1 MNFTTIKE
9 MIYVIDKKMVKDEEI
24 STFKK
29 VRSNL
34 TKLNNFVQKRFG
46 QLQVSGITTPA
57 LKVKRQHK
65 KNVTVVYDEKE
76 VA

>member
-1 MNFTTIKE
+1 MKE
-9 MIYVIDKKMVKDEEI
+9 KAKLMQTKVDQRKREEI

-34 TKLNNFVQKRFG
+34 TKLNDFVQKRFIQG
-46 QLQVSGITTPA
+46 QIISGITTPA

-76 VA
+76 GV

>member
-1 MNFTTIKE
+1 MREKAKQIQTK
-9 MIYVIDKKMVKDEEI
+9 VDQQKAEEI

-57 LKVKRQHK
+57 LKVKRHHK